1 MVDCVRDSD
10 LVARYGGE
18 EFVILALNCDLA
30 SAEQLAEKVRTAIAE
45 SSFILDDS
53 LRPLRV
59 TISVGV
65 ALFRG
70 NRKRFFQRA
79 DEALYRA
86 KSQGKNCVVV
96 EEEPRPGQKSDPD
109 PVDA

>member
-1 MVDCVRDSD
+1 V
-10 LVARYGGE
+10 
-18 EFVILALNCDLA
+18 LAINCDLS
-30 SAEQLAEKVRTAIAE
+30 SAESLAEKIRTAIAE

-59 TISVGV
+59 TVSVGV
-65 ALFRG
+65 AAFRG

-96 EEEPRPGQKSDPD
+96 DEEGPASRPQSSGEPEAS
-109 PVDA
+109 